1 MEGLNTWNIDIL
13 WPPAWIQDFISRNF
27 PDNPDMI
34 KRADVWKA
42 YQAETAGKLNALGR
56 TALFYAMHRDGW
68 TDHRTSATTFFKR
81 PPADPAAPYK
91 DRIAELEAENARLMK
106 RIKELEEAQNWPRNI

>member
-1 MEGLNTWNIDIL
+1 MEGLNTRNIDIL
-13 WPPAWIQDFISRNF
+13 WSPARIRDFIARNF
-27 PDNPDMI
+27 PDNPAMI

-81 PPADPAAPYK
+81 PPEDPAAPYK
-91 DRIAELEAENARLMK
+91 DRIAELEAENAQLRQQ
-106 RIKELEEAQNWPRNI
+106 IADLEAAQPAQ